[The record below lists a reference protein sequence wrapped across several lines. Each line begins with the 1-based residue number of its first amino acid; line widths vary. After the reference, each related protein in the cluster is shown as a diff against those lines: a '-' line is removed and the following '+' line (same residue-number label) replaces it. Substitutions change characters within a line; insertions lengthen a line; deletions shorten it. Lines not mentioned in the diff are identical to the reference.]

1 MEYTQDIQLV
11 LDSLNKDKR
20 ELLSKV
26 NDLDKLI
33 KRIKYGNQNL
43 GLIKGTKG
51 SKLINDANELDEVQQ
66 QPTFP
71 MKADLKVQAI
81 KIMDL
86 IGVACKL
93 SDVRD
98 KYKELTG
105 HTVNLRE
112 TLRNLNK
119 HEILKL
125 IQPKGTMRG
134 LYWVKAEWL
143 EDNGTRLQDKHK
155 FEGFD
160 LLYTDDMIDFK

>member
-1 MEYTQDIQLV
+1 MEYTQDIQMV

-20 ELLSKV
+20 ELLTKV
-26 NDLDKLI
+26 NDIDKLI
-33 KRIKYGNQNL
+33 KKIKYGNLNL
-43 GLIKGTKG
+43 GLSKGAKG
-51 SKLINDANELDEVQQ
+51 SKLIDEDIEEPVIQQ
-66 QPTFP
+66 SQGFP
-71 MKADLKVQAI
+71 LKADLKVQVI

-86 IGVACKL
+86 LEVASKL
-93 SDVRD
+93 GDVRD

-119 HEILKL
+119 HQILKL

-134 LYWVKAEWL
+134 IYWIKAEWL
-143 EDNGTRLQDKHK
+143 EENGTKLKEQHK

-160 LLYTDDMIDFK
+160 LLYTDDMIEFK